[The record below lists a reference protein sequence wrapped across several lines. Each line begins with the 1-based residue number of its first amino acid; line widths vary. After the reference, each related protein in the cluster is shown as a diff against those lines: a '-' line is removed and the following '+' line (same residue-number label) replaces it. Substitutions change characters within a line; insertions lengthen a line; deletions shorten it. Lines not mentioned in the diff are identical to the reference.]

1 MNKKKSQTKNFQTY
15 IKSLL
20 NDPNFRK
27 RYREYSEQLEI
38 SYRILKRKRRKKN
51 SQRWA
56 EQ

>member
-1 MNKKKSQTKNFQTY
+1 MNKKKSQTKNFKTY

-38 SYRILKRKRRKKN
+38 SYRILKRKKKN
-51 SQRWA
+51 SQRLA